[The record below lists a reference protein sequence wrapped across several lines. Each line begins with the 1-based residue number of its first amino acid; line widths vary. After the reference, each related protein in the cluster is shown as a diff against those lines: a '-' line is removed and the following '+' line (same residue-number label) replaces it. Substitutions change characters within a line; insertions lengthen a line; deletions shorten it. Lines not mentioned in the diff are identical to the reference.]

1 MSLNKNIVLEII
13 RTHFSEE
20 VELEVT
26 QSVMELESYELEEI
40 FENSIDYADLDV
52 INEMFIQKLEIFE
65 DEDTG
70 IIQGSIGI
78 NVFLDGYVHWEGE
91 NEFVDSREITLN
103 NNFEFKSENTEYT
116 DFNMDYVGTIEA

>member
-103 NNFEFKSENTEYT
+103 YNFEFKSENTEYT

>member
-1 MSLNKNIVLEII
+1 MSLNKNILLEII

-20 VELEVT
+20 VEIQVT

-91 NEFVDSREITLN
+91 NEFVDSREVTLN
-103 NNFEFKSENTEYT
+103 YKFEFKSENAEYT
-116 DFNMDYVGTIEA
+116 DFTMNYIGTIEA